1 MSSRGTTVLR
11 TERPQQMLAVSTERS
26 CDCAPNHINCLSP
39 KEWLK
44 AQIGVWQFFY
54 EGRDVRDKDVHP
66 ATYPIALSTRCIELF
81 THRGELVLDP
91 FVGSGTTLVSARD
104 TDRNAVGFD
113 LHPGYIELCKQRL
126 SQQRL
131 LANSEQLAICDDARN
146 IPEHLPEESV
156 SLILTSPPYANL
168 LNRPRKNKS
177 RRGPE
182 RHNRQYQRVEQYSQ
196 DERDL
201 GTLPLERY
209 AEQMAKIFEGLLPLL
224 RPKAHCVVDVPDM
237 WWENERVTIHIALTE
252 ALRSVGYELRNT
264 IIWDR
269 TNIVNRVGIFG
280 WPSNYITMG
289 VTFEYLLD
297 FWRPPA
303 DG

>member
-1 MSSRGTTVLR
+1 MSKTSTNTTRAEPQRLDISTDR
-11 TERPQQMLAVSTERS
+11 T
-26 CDCAPNHINCLSP
+26 CDCPPKHINCLSP

-44 AQIGVWQFFY
+44 AQIGVWQFYY
-54 EGRDVRDKDVHP
+54 EGRDIRDKDLHP
-66 ATYPIALSTRCIELF
+66 ATYPIALATRCIELF

-113 LHPGYIELCKQRL
+113 LHPGYIELCERRL
-126 SQQRL
+126 SQQQL
-131 LANSEQLAICDDARN
+131 LADSEQLAICDDARN
-146 IPEHLPEESV
+146 IPKHLPEQSV

-177 RRGPE
+177 RRGPD
-182 RHNRQYQRVEQYSQ
+182 RRNRQYQRVEQYSQ

-209 AEQMAKIFEGLLPLL
+209 AEEMGRIFEGLLPLL
-224 RPKAHCVVDVPDM
+224 RPKAHCVINVPDM
-237 WWENERVTIHIALTE
+237 WWENERVTIHIAVVE

-269 TNIVNRVGIFG
+269 TNIVNRIGIFG

-289 VTFEYLLD
+289 VSFEYLLD
-297 FWRPPA
+297 FWRPL
-303 DG
+303 